1 MSSDSDSDSGLSAD
15 ELAPSSGTIV
25 QVTDFSK
32 VPFASNTAGSAAS
45 RTAGSSSSR
54 SDDVAAAA
62 DQGSDSESD
71 DDHDDDDEGSL
82 SSDESSEEELDN
94 LRLRRD
100 SKLFSPY
107 RTVGLVTNQTPFQFN
122 AMGKDSF
129 VTVCLGRSWQVL
141 RADSLATSIVSR
153 RLRENIRALAVKRTL
168 TWGAVGR
175 DIMLWKRAR
184 RVRRIRDAHDRPID
198 SLFLFGEQLLSL
210 SFADRKM
217 KAWHAATSELIGEVV
232 FEDDFTP
239 SCITHP
245 HTYLNKV
252 VIGSRE
258 GHVEIWN
265 TRTLKRI
272 FRSGSTGT
280 ANCFRSDGTS
290 IACIEQSPALDVLGL
305 GLADGR
311 AILYNIKF
319 DEVLGTFTDSEAARD
334 GGITCLAFHAG
345 GLADVASKSGKG
357 SAKAPSL
364 VTGSANGKVRAC
376 VCCFQ
381 IFLAHCA
388 GVLSFPISARHRRVL
403 IVSVTLSCALDM
415 HAAACCVGSWF
426 TAVAVVVA
434 DSSRWT
440 SVRSRFFARSTA
452 AFDSRWG
459 QCPTPMDFRSR

>member
-15 ELAPSSGTIV
+15 ELAPTSGTIV

-32 VPFASNTAGSAAS
+32 AAS
-45 RTAGSSSSR
+45 DSRIANSATRGAADSSR
-54 SDDVAAAA
+54 HGAAAA
-62 DQGSDSESD
+62 AAVAQGSHSESED
-71 DDHDDDDEGSL
+71 EDDDEDSL
-82 SSDESSEEELDN
+82 SSDESSEEDLDN

-175 DIMLWKRAR
+175 DILLWKRAR
-184 RVRRIRDAHDRPID
+184 RVRRIRDAHERPID

-217 KAWHAATSELIGEVV
+217 KVWHAATSELIGEVV

-239 SCITHP
+239 TCITHP

-272 FRSGSTGT
+272 FRSGSSGT
-280 ANCFRSDGTS
+280 ANSFRAEGTS

-311 AILYNIKF
+311 TILYNIKF

-345 GLADVASKSGKG
+345 GLADIAGKSGKG

-376 VCCFQ
+376 VRC
-381 IFLAHCA
+381 
-388 GVLSFPISARHRRVL
+388 
-403 IVSVTLSCALDM
+403 
-415 HAAACCVGSWF
+415 
-426 TAVAVVVA
+426 
-434 DSSRWT
+434 
-440 SVRSRFFARSTA
+440 
-452 AFDSRWG
+452 
-459 QCPTPMDFRSR
+459 